1 LGTVLA
7 IPNLLLVHE
16 VHHWTGQV
24 LGIGA
29 RQIAILDTA
38 VESPLVNLSM
48 IPMLTL
54 IAIYAPAGHRATWF
68 ALMASLMNLALVAGQ
83 LMTKYLNM
91 RFGVNRGDYI
101 ALPALTWSAVIL
113 GLVIPLFV
121 ILRYGRWLRCGGR
134 FSGVRATC
142 RALSG
147 R

>member
-1 LGTVLA
+1 M
-7 IPNLLLVHE
+7 
-16 VHHWTGQV
+16 

-38 VESPLVNLSM
+38 VQSPLINLSM

-83 LMTKYLNM
+83 LLTKYLNM
-91 RFGVNRGDYI
+91 LFVVNRGDYL

-121 ILRYGRWLRCGGR
+121 ILRYGRWIR
-134 FSGVRATC
+134 
-142 RALSG
+142 
-147 R
+147 